1 MKKVV
6 QYIGGISV
14 PLGGGKIYQ
23 FPHPSPGAF
32 FLDSDCDTGIGR
44 QVAGRRDDVMLL
56 LK

>member
-1 MKKVV
+1 
-6 QYIGGISV
+6 V